1 MLIDASVLLYAADS
15 ASPFHERV
23 ATWLEG
29 VLNGPRRVGFAW
41 PSVTAFLRIVTHP
54 RALERPLTA
63 EQAWA
68 YVEDWLTCDNAWI
81 PQPTASH
88 AAVLGGLITSAGLR
102 GNLIS
107 DAHLAALAIEHGAAL
122 ATTDRDFAR
131 FPGLKFFN
139 PLDTP

>member
-41 PSVTAFLRIVTHP
+41 PSITAFLRIVTHA
-54 RALERPLTA
+54 RALDRPLTA
-63 EQAWA
+63 EQAWI
-68 YVEDWLTCDNAWI
+68 YVEEWLTCDNAWI

-107 DAHLAALAIEHGAAL
+107 DAHLAAIAIEHGLQVCSAD
-122 ATTDRDFAR
+122 TDFAR
-131 FPGLKFFN
+131 FSQVSWVNVL
-139 PLDTP
+139 TA

>member
-41 PSVTAFLRIVTHP
+41 PSITAFLRIVTHA
-54 RALERPLTA
+54 RALDRPLTA
-63 EQAWA
+63 EQAWI
-68 YVEDWLTCDNAWI
+68 YVEEWLTCDNAWI

-88 AAVLGGLITSAGLR
+88 AAVLGGLITSADLR

-107 DAHLAALAIEHGAAL
+107 DAHLAALAIEHGLQVCSAD
-122 ATTDRDFAR
+122 TDFAR
-131 FPGLKFFN
+131 FSQVRWVNVL
-139 PLDTP
+139 TA

>member
-41 PSVTAFLRIVTHP
+41 PSITAFLRIVTHA
-54 RALERPLTA
+54 RALDRPLTA
-63 EQAWA
+63 EQAWI
-68 YVEDWLTCDNAWI
+68 YVEEWLTCDNAWI

-88 AAVLGGLITSAGLR
+88 AAVLGGLITSADLR

-107 DAHLAALAIEHGAAL
+107 DAHLAALAIEHGLQMCSAD
-122 ATTDRDFAR
+122 TDFAR
-131 FPGLKFFN
+131 FSQVSWVNVL
-139 PLDTP
+139 TA

>member
-41 PSVTAFLRIVTHP
+41 PGIIAFLRIVTHP
-54 RALERPLTA
+54 KALDRPLTA
-63 EQAWA
+63 AQAWA
-68 YVEDWLTCDNAWI
+68 YVEEWLTCDNAWI

-107 DAHLAALAIEHGAAL
+107 DAHLAALAIEHGLQMCSAD
-122 ATTDRDFAR
+122 TDFAR
-131 FPGLKFFN
+131 FSQVSWVNVL
-139 PLDTP
+139 TA

>member
-15 ASPFHERV
+15 ASPNHER
-23 ATWLEG
+23 AKAWLEG

-54 RALERPLTA
+54 RALDRPLTA

-102 GNLIS
+102 GNLIA
-107 DAHLAALAIEHGAAL
+107 DADLAALAIEHGLQVCSA
-122 ATTDRDFAR
+122 DSDFAR
-131 FPGLKFFN
+131 FSQVRWVNVL
-139 PLDTP
+139 TA

>member
-23 ATWLEG
+23 AGWLEA

-41 PSVTAFLRIVTHP
+41 PCITAFLRIVTHP
-54 RALERPLTA
+54 RALDRPLTA
-63 EQAWA
+63 EQAWT
-68 YVEDWLTCDNAWI
+68 YVKEWLTCDNAWI

-88 AAVLGGLITSAGLR
+88 AAVLGGLITSAGLG

-107 DAHLAALAIEHGAAL
+107 DAHLAALAIEHGLQVCSAD
-122 ATTDRDFAR
+122 TDFAR
-131 FPGLKFFN
+131 FSQVRWVNVL
-139 PLDTP
+139 TA

>member
-41 PSVTAFLRIVTHP
+41 PSITAFLRIVTHP
-54 RALERPLTA
+54 RALDRPLTA

-68 YVEDWLTCDNAWI
+68 YVEEWLTCDNAWV
-81 PQPTASH
+81 PRPTANH
-88 AAVLGGLITSAGLR
+88 AAVLGGLITSSGLR

-107 DAHLAALAIEHGAAL
+107 DAHLAALAIEHGLQVCSAD
-122 ATTDRDFAR
+122 TDFAR
-131 FPGLKFFN
+131 FSQLTWVN
-139 PLDTP
+139 VLVA

>member
-1 MLIDASVLLYAADS
+1 MLIDTSVLLYAADS

-41 PSVTAFLRIVTHP
+41 PSITAFLRIVTHA
-54 RALERPLTA
+54 RALDRPLTA
-63 EQAWA
+63 EQAWI
-68 YVEDWLTCDNAWI
+68 YVEEWLTCDNAWI

-88 AAVLGGLITSAGLR
+88 AAVLGGLITSADLR

-107 DAHLAALAIEHGAAL
+107 DAHLAALAIEHGLQMCSAD
-122 ATTDRDFAR
+122 TDFAR
-131 FPGLKFFN
+131 FSQVSWVNVL
-139 PLDTP
+139 TA

>member
-41 PSVTAFLRIVTHP
+41 PSITAFLRIVTHP
-54 RALERPLTA
+54 KALDRPLTA
-63 EQAWA
+63 AQAWA
-68 YVEDWLTCDNAWI
+68 YVEEWLTCDNAWI
-81 PQPTASH
+81 PQPTPNH

-107 DAHLAALAIEHGAAL
+107 DAHLAALAIEHGLQVCSA
-122 ATTDRDFAR
+122 DSDFAR
-131 FPGLKFFN
+131 FSQVTWINVLAA
-139 PLDTP
+139 

>member
-41 PSVTAFLRIVTHP
+41 PSITAFLRIVTHP
-54 RALERPLTA
+54 RALDRPLTA

-68 YVEDWLTCDNAWI
+68 YVEEWLTCDNAWV
-81 PQPTASH
+81 PQPTATH

-107 DAHLAALAIEHGAAL
+107 DAHLAALAIEHGLQVCSAD
-122 ATTDRDFAR
+122 TDFAR
-131 FPGLKFFN
+131 FSQLTWVN
-139 PLDTP
+139 VLVA

>member
-41 PSVTAFLRIVTHP
+41 PSITAFLRIVTHA
-54 RALERPLTA
+54 RALDRPLTA
-63 EQAWA
+63 EQAWI
-68 YVEDWLTCDNAWI
+68 YVEEWLTCDNAWI

-88 AAVLGGLITSAGLR
+88 AAVLGGLITSADLR
-102 GNLIS
+102 GNRIS
-107 DAHLAALAIEHGAAL
+107 AAHLGALAIEHGLQVCSAD
-122 ATTDRDFAR
+122 TDFAR
-131 FPGLKFFN
+131 FSQVRWVNVL
-139 PLDTP
+139 TA

>member
-15 ASPFHERV
+15 VSPFHERV

-41 PSVTAFLRIVTHP
+41 PSITAFLRIVTHP
-54 RALERPLTA
+54 RALDRPLTA
-63 EQAWA
+63 EQAWT
-68 YVEDWLTCDNAWI
+68 YVEEWLTCDNAWL

-107 DAHLAALAIEHGAAL
+107 DAHLAALAIEHGLQVCSAD
-122 ATTDRDFAR
+122 TDFAR
-131 FPGLKFFN
+131 FSQVTWVNVL
-139 PLDTP
+139 TA

>member
-1 MLIDASVLLYAADS
+1 MLVDASVLLYAANS

-54 RALERPLTA
+54 RALDRPLTA

-68 YVEDWLTCDNAWI
+68 YVEEWLTCDNAWI

-107 DAHLAALAIEHGAAL
+107 DAHLAALAIEHGLQVCSAD
-122 ATTDRDFAR
+122 TDFAR
-131 FPGLKFFN
+131 FSQVTWVNVL
-139 PLDTP
+139 TA